1 MLYFKIHLW
10 SFLVGTSS
18 SNFSCIVSCI
28 SIIFWWKK
36 CSSEPWVSS
45 WLILFWSD
53 IKFRSLYQIHMILDI
68 TFCGG
73 VISRLLSISLM
84 FVVKLKEH
92 ITIYRSYS
100 SENLAFISALWS
112 YSPLKF
118 LPCMEALSSLEI
130 LKIPDK

>member
-28 SIIFWWKK
+28 LIIFWWKK

-53 IKFRSLYQIHMILDI
+53 VKFRSLYQIHMILDNNFLWRSNI
-68 TFCGG
+68 KIIYFIDVCCK
-73 VISRLLSISLM
+73 V
-84 FVVKLKEH
+84 KEH

-100 SENLAFISALWS
+100 SENLVFISALWS

-118 LPCMEALSSLEI
+118 LPCMKALSSLEI